1 MLRFTSVFFALLAIL
16 PTAGFS
22 QTSASGST
30 TSPDGNLTAEFRL
43 TDKGAPVYL
52 IRQGGK
58 IVLPESHLGLVRDD
72 EDFTKGLVSNGHPDK
87 EKIADHY
94 EILTAKRRLNTYKA
108 NWQAFHLKTTAG
120 KKLDIIFQVSND
132 GVAFRYL
139 FPETSS
145 EVRTLKEEVSS
156 FHFQP
161 ETKAWLQPM
170 SVAKTGWANTN
181 NSYEEYYAQEIPV
194 GTPSAL
200 GAGWV
205 YPALFRSGDQWLLV
219 SEGELDRHY
228 CGTRLRHE
236 SPEGEYTVGFAD
248 PRETMNGLPVNP
260 SSTLPWL
267 TPWRL
272 IVIGSLKT
280 VAESTLGLDLAPPAV
295 SSPTAF
301 KPGKVAWSWP
311 LLGDKSANYDTQKQF
326 IDYAADMGWPYCLID
341 AFWDKQIG
349 YEKVKELADYA
360 RGKNVELLLW
370 YNSNG
375 DWNKAHQTPKNRLL
389 TAESRREEF
398 TRLKAMGIRGIKAD
412 FFGGDGQPVI
422 NFYHDLLEESA
433 PYGLL
438 MNFHGTTLPRGL
450 QRTYPNLM
458 TAEAIRGF
466 EFITFKQ
473 ADADKAPNHCAML
486 PFTRNVFDPM
496 DFTPLC
502 LDRINNRVKRRTTS
516 AFELALS
523 VVFTSGLQHYV
534 EIPAGMA
541 KMPDYVKDFLRNVPA
556 VWDDSKFIDGYPG
569 KYAVLARKGEDR
581 WHVAGINGEA
591 SDKTLTLDLSSV
603 PSAATGHLITDGEAG
618 ALFTQTP
625 VTLGSDRKLTV
636 KLKPNGGFVLV
647 LDSKAQK

>member
-1 MLRFTSVFFALLAIL
+1 MLRPASIALALLTIL
-16 PTAGFS
+16 PTAGFG
-22 QTSASGST
+22 QTFGASSIG
-30 TSPDGNLTAEFRL
+30 SPDGNLTVEFKL
-43 TDKGAPVYL
+43 TADGAPVYL
-52 IRQGGK
+52 VRQAGK
-58 IVLPESHLGLVRDD
+58 VVLSESRLGLVRDD
-72 EDFTKGLVSNGHPDK
+72 EDFTKRLVPDRGSTE
-87 EKIADHY
+87 EKVADRY
-94 EILTAKRRLNTYKA
+94 EILTAKRRFNTYEA
-108 NWQAFHLKTTAG
+108 NRRVFHLKTATG
-120 KKLDIIFQVSND
+120 KKLDVIFQVSNE

-161 ETKAWLQPM
+161 NTKAWLQPM
-170 SVAKTGWANTN
+170 SVAKTGWADTN
-181 NSYEEYYAQEIPV
+181 ISYEEHYQQEIPV
-194 GTPSAL
+194 GTPSTL

-219 SEGELDRHY
+219 SESALDRGY

-267 TPWRL
+267 TPWRMV
-272 IVIGSLKT
+272 VIGSLKT
-280 VAESTLGLDLAPPAV
+280 VAESTLGIDLAPPAV
-295 SSPTAF
+295 SAPTAF

-349 YEKVKELADYA
+349 YEKTKELADYA

-375 DWNKAHQTPKNRLL
+375 NWNKAHQTPKNRLL
-389 TAESRREEF
+389 TKESRREEF
-398 TRLKAMGIRGIKAD
+398 TRLKEMGIRGIKAD

-422 NFYHDLLEESA
+422 DFYHDLLVESA

-438 MNFHGTTLPRGL
+438 MNFHGTTLPRGW
-450 QRTYPNLM
+450 QRTYPHLM

-466 EFITFKQ
+466 EFITFAQ
-473 ADADKAPNHCAML
+473 ADADKASNHCAML

-496 DFTPLC
+496 DFTPVC
-502 LDRINNRVKRRTTS
+502 LDRITNKVKRRTTS

-541 KMPDYVKDFLRNVPA
+541 KMPDYVKDFLRHVPA
-556 VWDDSKFIDGYPG
+556 IWDDSKFIDGYPG
-569 KYAVLARKGEDR
+569 KYAVLARKGEGR

-591 SDKTLTLDLSSV
+591 SEKTLTLDLGSV
-603 PSAATGHLITDGEAG
+603 PGASTGLLITDGEAG

-636 KLKPNGGFVLV
+636 TIKPHGGFVLV
-647 LDSKAQK
+647 LDSSARK